1 MHFNQ
6 CLSVIFR
13 PLFGTLV
20 NKHQLRERIL
30 FQFWTKHNG
39 VSTSWPIFNEFKKS
53 FQFMG
58 FFSLPHPYPTGER
71 RFSTVALFML
81 HRFLFNVHH
90 FYFTQICLKIK
101 ILSYSTNGIKIRW
114 KVHSRKKKRLTSE
127 CFRRNVSQAN
137 LHERKMVKTKRLI
150 KNSFLFDEIE
160 QRFHIDNSL
169 LLDDCVLM

>member
-6 CLSVIFR
+6 CSSVIFR

-58 FFSLPHPYPTGER
+58 FFSLPHPYPTGGR

-90 FYFTQICLKIK
+90 FYFTKICLKIK
-101 ILSYSTNGIKIRW
+101 ILSYSTNGIKILW
-114 KVHSRKKKRLTSE
+114 KVHSRKKNASQA
-127 CFRRNVSQAN
+127 NVSQEMS
-137 LHERKMVKTKRLI
+137 HKRTYMKRKWWKQKG
-150 KNSFLFDEIE
+150 
-160 QRFHIDNSL
+160 
-169 LLDDCVLM
+169 